1 MAFLLLGTFIFFTTF
16 EQMKKIIQITL
27 VTFLLFVAINNV
39 FAQDSSASE
48 QTKHRTTS
56 DPDAQL
62 KDDFYKKYKKEVQ
75 SYDKNNFDA
84 LFFEFFKKQKDQSV
98 TLTQEEFYT
107 YTIKIAIYS
116 EKLGLLY
123 KDQKEDA
130 QRTKKEWFYK
140 SYSDYLNY
148 KK

>member
-1 MAFLLLGTFIFFTTF
+1 
-16 EQMKKIIQITL
+16 MKKIIQIIL
-27 VTFLLFVAINNV
+27 FTFLLFIATDNV
-39 FAQDSSASE
+39 FAQDKA
-48 QTKHRTTS
+48 TN

-62 KDDFYKKYKKEVQ
+62 KETLYKKYKKEVQ
-75 SYDKNNFDA
+75 RYDKNDFDA
-84 LFFEFFKKQKDQSV
+84 LFFEFFKKQKDASL

-130 QRTKKEWFYK
+130 QRTKQEWFDK
-140 SYSDYLNY
+140 SYADYLNS

>member
-1 MAFLLLGTFIFFTTF
+1 MMI
-16 EQMKKIIQITL
+16 KKIIQIAL
-27 VTFLLFVAINNV
+27 FTFLLLVATNNV
-39 FAQDSSASE
+39 FAQDASVSE
-48 QTKHRTTS
+48 QAKQKATN

-62 KDDFYKKYKKEVQ
+62 KETLYKKYKKEVQ
-75 SYDKNNFDA
+75 SYDKKEFDA
-84 LFFEFFKKQKDQSV
+84 LFFEFFKKQKDASL

-123 KDQKEDA
+123 KDQKEDS
-130 QRTKKEWFYK
+130 QRTKKEWFDK
-140 SYSDYLNY
+140 SYSDYLNS